1 MNTPSG
7 VPPQPNGS
15 GDHSQSAHPSLLA
28 RLLGRT
34 TEIDR
39 KEMPAVIASFLLI
52 FCVMFGY
59 FAVRSVR
66 ETAGTILGKDRV
78 ANLFLVT
85 WIASLA
91 IVPAYGWVVARFRR
105 SVFLPIVYGAVAVA
119 LAVVGV
125 MLQTDP
131 QNVFVMEFFYVMIS
145 VLNLFMLSV
154 FWGFLLEIFAKEQTK
169 RLFGVIAAGGSAG
182 ALVGPWVTT
191 LIVTHIGNSGILYLG
206 ASLFVVAIVCQRT
219 LLIVWHRSRETHEV
233 EVGHDEPVGGNPLI
247 DGARLLFTSPYLLGI
262 SVFVILLSSVS
273 TFLYVEQLRIVT
285 ETFKDHA
292 QRTQVFAV
300 MDAIVQTATFV
311 LQLFVTGR
319 IATRLGI
326 TTLLV
331 IVPFAMIFG
340 FLGLAAVGTFGMLA
354 FVFCARRIGEY
365 AFVRPGREMLFSAI
379 STQDRYRV
387 KHVIDVPV
395 YRGGDALSSQVDSLL
410 GHAGLSP
417 AKVAVVG
424 AGLAALWTIN
434 AWWLGRRH
442 DKVEVAHAAG
452 QASGQTPASA

>member
-15 GDHSQSAHPSLLA
+15 DKNSQSGPPPSLLA

-34 TEIDR
+34 TEIDS

-52 FCVMFGY
+52 FCVMCGY

-66 ETAGTILGKDRV
+66 ETAGTVLGKDRV
-78 ANLFLVT
+78 ADLFLVT
-85 WIASLA
+85 WIASVA

-105 SVFLPIVYGAVAVA
+105 AVFLPIVYGAVAVA
-119 LAVVGV
+119 LAAVGV

-154 FWGFLLEIFAKEQTK
+154 FWGFLLEIFAKEQTR

-191 LIVTHIGNSGILYLG
+191 LIVTRIGNSGILYLG
-206 ASLFVVAIVCQRT
+206 ASLFVVAIVCQRA
-219 LLIVWHRSRETHEV
+219 LLTVWHRSRETHEV
-233 EVGHDEPVGGNPLI
+233 AVGHDEPVGGNPLI

-273 TFLYVEQLRIVT
+273 TFLYFEQLRIVT

-292 QRTQVFAV
+292 QRTQVFAT
-300 MDAIVQTATFV
+300 MDAIVQTATLI

-365 AFVRPGREMLFSAI
+365 AFVRPGREMLFSAL

-395 YRGGDALSSQVDSLL
+395 YRGGDALSSQVDSML

-424 AGLAALWTIN
+424 SGLAALWMLN

-442 DKVEVAHAAG
+442 DADEHARAAG
-452 QASGQTPASA
+452 

>member
-1 MNTPSG
+1 M
-7 VPPQPNGS
+7 
-15 GDHSQSAHPSLLA
+15 
-28 RLLGRT
+28 
-34 TEIDR
+34 
-39 KEMPAVIASFLLI
+39 
-52 FCVMFGY
+52 CGY
-59 FAVRSVR
+59 FCVRSVR
-66 ETAGTILGKDRV
+66 ETAGTFLGKERV
-78 ANLFLVT
+78 ANLFLIT

-105 SVFLPIVYGAVAVA
+105 AVFLPIVYGAVAVC

-125 MLQTDP
+125 MLSADP
-131 QNVFVMEFFYVMIS
+131 QNALVMEFFYVMIS

-182 ALVGPWVTT
+182 ALVGPWLTT
-191 LIVTHIGNSGILYLG
+191 LTVTRIGNSGILYLG
-206 ASLFVVAIVCQRT
+206 ASLFVVAILCQRA
-219 LLIVWHRSRETHEV
+219 LLTVWHRSQETHEV
-233 EVGHDEPVGGNPLI
+233 VVGNDQPVGGNPLV
-247 DGARLLFTSPYLLGI
+247 DGFRLLFTSPYLIGI
-262 SVFVILLSSVS
+262 AIFVILLSSVS
-273 TFLYVEQLRIVT
+273 TFLYFEQLRIVS
-285 ETFKDHA
+285 ETFKSSA
-292 QRTQVFAV
+292 ERTQVFAI
-300 MDAIVQTATFV
+300 MDAIVQTATLV

-340 FLGLAAVGTFGMLA
+340 FLGLAAVGSFGMLA

-365 AFVRPGREMLFSAI
+365 AFVRPGREMLFSTL
-379 STQDRYRV
+379 STEDRYRV

-410 GHAGLSP
+410 GHAGMSP

-424 AGLAALWTIN
+424 SGLAVLWMIN

-442 DKVEVAHAAG
+442 DSEEVTRAAQSRAG
-452 QASGQTPASA
+452 AVAVSGHG

>member
-1 MNTPSG
+1 M
-7 VPPQPNGS
+7 
-15 GDHSQSAHPSLLA
+15 QSSDDRSKPGEKSAALSPLA

-34 TEIDR
+34 TQIDR

-52 FCVMFGY
+52 FCVMCGY

-66 ETAGTILGKDRV
+66 ETAGTVLGKDRV

-85 WIASLA
+85 WLASIA

-105 SVFLPIVYGAVAVA
+105 SKFLPIIYGAVALSLAAVGFA
-119 LAVVGV
+119 LGA
-125 MLQTDP
+125 DP
-131 QNVFVMEFFYVMIS
+131 HNVFVMEFFYVMIS

-154 FWGFLLEIFAKEQTK
+154 FWGFLLEIFAREQTK

-182 ALVGPWVTT
+182 ALVGPWLTT
-191 LIVTHIGNSGILYLG
+191 ATVRVIGNSGILYVG
-206 ASLFVVAIVCQRT
+206 ASLFVVAILCQRA
-219 LLIVWHRSRETHEV
+219 LLTVWHRSQQTHEV
-233 EVGHDEPVGGNPLI
+233 VGAHDEPVGGNPLV

-262 SVFVILLSSVS
+262 AVFVILLSSVT
-273 TFLYVEQLRIVT
+273 TFLYFEQLRIVS
-285 ETFKDHA
+285 ETFKDTA
-292 QRTQVFAV
+292 QRTQVFAI
-300 MDAIVQTATFV
+300 MDAIVQTATLL

-365 AFVRPGREMLFSAI
+365 AFVRPGREMLFSTLT
-379 STQDRYRV
+379 TQDRYRV

-410 GHAGLSP
+410 THGGLSP

-424 AGLAALWTIN
+424 SGLAALWMLN

-442 DKVEVAHAAG
+442 DTEEVMRAAQAG
-452 QASGQTPASA
+452 PGGPAPATASGHR

>member
-1 MNTPSG
+1 MQPDNRGDPADSG
-7 VPPQPNGS
+7 AQTGS
-15 GDHSQSAHPSLLA
+15 PSLLA
-28 RLLGRT
+28 RFLGRT
-34 TEIDR
+34 TQIDR
-39 KEMPAVIASFLLI
+39 KEMPAVVASFLLI
-52 FCVMFGY
+52 FCVMCGY

-78 ANLFLVT
+78 ANLFLIT
-85 WIASLA
+85 WVASLA

-105 SVFLPIVYGAVAVA
+105 AVFLPIVY
-119 LAVVGV
+119 AVVAASLALVGF
-125 MLQTDP
+125 MLSTDP
-131 QNVFVMEFFYVMIS
+131 QNVLVMEFFYVMIS

-182 ALVGPWVTT
+182 ALVGPWLTSAT
-191 LIVTHIGNSGILYLG
+191 VTHIGNPGILYLG
-206 ASLFVVAIVCQRT
+206 ASLFVVAIGCQRA
-219 LLIVWHRSRETHEV
+219 LLSVWHRARDTSAV
-233 EVGHDEPVGGNPLI
+233 PVGDDKPVGGNPLI

-262 SVFVILLSSVS
+262 AAFVILLSSVS
-273 TFLYVEQLRIVT
+273 TFLYFEQLRIVT
-285 ETFKDHA
+285 ETFKDHN
-292 QRTQVFAV
+292 QRTQVFAT
-300 MDAIVQTATFV
+300 MDAIVQTVTLL

-365 AFVRPGREMLFSAI
+365 AFVRPGREMLFSTL
-379 STQDRYRV
+379 SNEDRYRV

-410 GHAGLSP
+410 QHGGLTP

-424 AGLAALWTIN
+424 AGLSALWMLN
-434 AWWLGRRH
+434 SWWLGRRH
-442 DKVEVAHAAG
+442 DTEEVARAPQAAA
-452 QASGQTPASA
+452 ASGHG

>member
-1 MNTPSG
+1 MSDDNSK
-7 VPPQPNGS
+7 S
-15 GDHSQSAHPSLLA
+15 GDGGGSPSLLA

-34 TEIDR
+34 TKIDR

-52 FCVMFGY
+52 FCVMCGY

-66 ETAGTILGKDRV
+66 ETAGTVLGKDRV
-78 ANLFLVT
+78 ANLFVVT
-85 WIASLA
+85 WVASLL

-105 SVFLPIVYGAVAVA
+105 SRFLPLVYGAVAVS
-119 LAVVGV
+119 LAVVGF
-125 MLQTDP
+125 LLSADP

-154 FWGFLLEIFAKEQTK
+154 FWGFLLEIFAREQTK

-182 ALVGPWVTT
+182 ALVGPWLTT
-191 LIVTHIGNSGILYLG
+191 ATVTHIGNSGILYVG
-206 ASLFVVAIVCQRT
+206 ASLFVVAIVCQRA
-219 LLIVWHRSRETHEV
+219 LLTVWHRANETHEV
-233 EVGHDEPVGGNPLI
+233 NASHDEPVGGNPLI

-262 SVFVILLSSVS
+262 ALFVILLSSVS
-273 TFLYVEQLRIVT
+273 TFLYFEQLRIVS

-300 MDAIVQTATFV
+300 MDAIVQTATLI

-319 IATRLGI
+319 IATRLGL

-340 FLGLAAVGTFGMLA
+340 FLGLAAVGSFAMLA

-365 AFVRPGREMLFSAI
+365 AFVRPGREMLFSAL

-395 YRGGDALSSQVDSLL
+395 YRFGDMVSSQVDSLL
-410 GHAGLSP
+410 GDAGMSP

-424 AGLAALWTIN
+424 AGISALWMVN
-434 AWWLGRRH
+434 AWWLGKRH
-442 DKVEVAHAAG
+442 DREGVARVQDAN
-452 QASGQTPASA
+452 TPAAVSGHG

>member
-1 MNTPSG
+1 MPYDNSKPSDAS
-7 VPPQPNGS
+7 GS
-15 GDHSQSAHPSLLA
+15 LSLLA
-28 RLLGRT
+28 RILGRT
-34 TEIDR
+34 TQIDR

-52 FCVMFGY
+52 FCVMCGY

-66 ETAGTILGKDRV
+66 ETAGTFLGKERV
-78 ANLFLVT
+78 ANLFLLT
-85 WIASLA
+85 WVASLA

-105 SVFLPIVYGAVAVA
+105 SRFLPIVYGAVGVS
-119 LAVVGV
+119 LAIVGF
-125 MLQTDP
+125 LLRTDP
-131 QNVFVMEFFYVMIS
+131 ENVLVMEFFYVMIS

-154 FWGFLLEIFAKEQTK
+154 FWGFLLEIFAKEQSK

-182 ALVGPWVTT
+182 ALVGPWLTSMTVR
-191 LIVTHIGNSGILYLG
+191 HIGNPGVLYLG
-206 ASLFVVAIVCQRT
+206 AALFMVAIVCQRA
-219 LLIVWHRSRETHEV
+219 LLTVWHQARQTHAV
-233 EVGHDEPVGGNPLI
+233 TVGQDEPVGGNPLI
-247 DGARLLFTSPYLLGI
+247 DGMRLLFTSPYLLGI
-262 SVFVILLSSVS
+262 AIFVVLLSSVS
-273 TFLYVEQLRIVT
+273 TFLYFEQLRIVS
-285 ETFKDHA
+285 ETFKDSA
-292 QRTQVFAV
+292 QRTQVFAL
-300 MDAIVQTATFV
+300 MDAIVQTVTLL

-319 IATRLGI
+319 IATRLGV

-340 FLGLAAVGTFGMLA
+340 FLGLAAFGSFAMLA

-365 AFVRPGREMLFSAI
+365 AFVRPGREMLFATL
-379 STQDRYRV
+379 STEDRYRV

-424 AGLAALWTIN
+424 SGLAAIWMLN

-442 DKVEVAHAAG
+442 DNGEVAPPEADRPLNLHA
-452 QASGQTPASA
+452 

>member
-1 MNTPSG
+1 MQSNSSG
-7 VPPQPNGS
+7 NNSKPGS
-15 GDHSQSAHPSLLA
+15 DGGSQSLLA
-28 RLLGRT
+28 KILSST
-34 TEIDR
+34 TQIDK

-52 FCVMFGY
+52 FCVMCGY
-59 FAVRSVR
+59 FSVRSVR
-66 ETAGTILGKDRV
+66 ETAGTFLGKERV
-78 ANLFLVT
+78 ADLFLIT

-105 SVFLPIVYGAVAVA
+105 AVFLPILYGAVAVA
-119 LAVVGV
+119 LAAVGI
-125 MLQTDP
+125 MLNGDQ

-182 ALVGPWVTT
+182 ALVGPWLSAGT
-191 LIVTHIGNSGILYLG
+191 VTHIGNSGILYVG
-206 ASLFVVAIVCQRT
+206 ASLFVVAILCQRA
-219 LLIVWHRSRETHEV
+219 LLTVWHRSRDTGEV
-233 EVGHDEPVGGNPLI
+233 EVGEDKPVGGNPLL
-247 DGARLLFTSPYLLGI
+247 DGFKLLFTSPYLIGI
-262 SVFVILLSSVS
+262 AFFVILLSSVS
-273 TFLYVEQLRIVT
+273 TFLYFEQLRIVS
-285 ETFKDHA
+285 ETFKGSA
-292 QRTQVFAV
+292 ERTQVFAV

-340 FLGLAAVGTFGMLA
+340 FLGLAAVGGFGMLA

-365 AFVRPGREMLFSAI
+365 AFVRPGREMLFS
-379 STQDRYRV
+379 TLNTDDRYRV

-410 GHAGLSP
+410 GNAGMSP

-424 AGLAALWTIN
+424 AGLSALWMIN

-442 DKVEVAHAAG
+442 DNHEAARTPERPVT
-452 QASGQTPASA
+452 ASSHG